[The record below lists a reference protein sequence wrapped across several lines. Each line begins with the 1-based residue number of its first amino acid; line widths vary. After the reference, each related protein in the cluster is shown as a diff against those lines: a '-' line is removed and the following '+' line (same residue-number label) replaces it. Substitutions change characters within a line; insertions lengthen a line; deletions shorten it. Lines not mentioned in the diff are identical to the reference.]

1 MKRLFF
7 LLFAI
12 ASLFFGC
19 SNDADDD
26 SRNEVPLSL
35 KQRIATAESGAEI
48 DLEKENLLIRKNTSY
63 IVSSPMTIKNGDTK
77 NARFIVKSPGVVFEN
92 LKRVKTVVV
101 DESVGEDDFYLK
113 NCDSVEELFVKGGG
127 EAIYIDSTEILK
139 LAVKKIGVH
148 IIFRGSAAIKK
159 AFIFSDCKLSSE
171 NSDITIEEIIIS
183 ENAGNLELGG
193 KLKIGRIVSKD
204 GSNITIIVDV
214 NVTIVAADST
224 VKDSIKNNPENS
236 GYNNKAE
243 EIEDDTLSET
253 DKKDIEQAE
262 SDLKE
267 IEMSAGDFYLW
278 EQNLITDETKTTR
291 PNVFECEYVK
301 SIENISIEKTDSEY
315 IFENKD
321 PHPFRVWKYFIQP
334 TISPVVKA
342 GKNYKISFDI
352 KSDKDAYI
360 KLEAKDGKVSRVG
373 NNVYCKVTTEYQTF
387 SVTTGTAKYDW
398 SDSTVFIA
406 CGAVS
411 KLYIKNYTVE
421 EISDVQYFGTNM
433 YIGAEGNSPEDIVA
447 AFSEDTVNISFKNGC
462 STNTG
467 VDILLLDKPIPV
479 GKISKLTFDVTSD
492 TDLSGGYE
500 KDNEWQEG
508 EFSAWAHSY
517 HNQKDT
523 TGFSKQPLSK
533 GVTKKV
539 TMYLA
544 GIQFDGEKVRIPTI
558 WFSCG
563 KPCNLK
569 IENIEIEETNLSE
582 ILNENPDLGLYFV
595 GTLEDNWHIVPCGKS
610 IAIPAGKFIYGQF
623 VLSDEDEWHSMKN
636 TVTSFRVLSENVVSG
651 IKVEKRLYERYGADD
666 TYFVNTTDETVF
678 VKFSLDD
685 KFKMCVTQGSAE
697 DCEGMFGDT
706 AYLGISTDE
715 NLENWTA
722 YNFDY
727 KYDLEPGKWYKTTYD
742 IDYIKKRN
750 ESIDSYGLGL
760 KRATWLKDS
769 SLLVDGIYT
778 ELTGNIFL
786 DNTSKNI
793 KQIFYFPEQPS
804 HDIYFSCFG
813 MVFGYNA
820 IVKFSGWNTEEL
832 PEVGSWYYYDIDKSD
847 LPGDSFNII
856 FNNGHETQTVDI
868 SDLSV
873 NQPVY
878 WYDFFEPKFD
888 DSGHY
893 YCVQSVRSDNP
904 TESAVEGFIRIYFYS
919 KLGDS
924 EPPYL
929 HYWYKTDADTKGFS
943 TVWPGK
949 MMIKY

>member
-101 DESVGEDDFYLK
+101 DESVGEDDFCLK

-171 NSDITIEEIIIS
+171 NSDVTIEEIIIS

-278 EQNLITDETKTTR
+278 CLDEKTGLYNKSNNSSIFSLLKTDA
-291 PNVFECEYVK
+291 
-301 SIENISIEKTDSEY
+301 ENIFYNKNPKTIDKAWDCFLEFNSY
-315 IFENKD
+315 PNI
-321 PHPFRVWKYFIQP
+321 
-334 TISPVVKA
+334 KA
-342 GKNYKISFDI
+342 GKNYKISFDLKADKESYVCLQI
-352 KSDKDAYI
+352 KDEKTYSCTGSTTLCDV
-360 KLEAKDGKVSRVG
+360 L
-373 NNVYCKVTTEYQTF
+373 TEYKTF
-387 SVTTGTAKYDW
+387 SVETGSAVYDW
-398 SDSTVFIA
+398 YESKILLS
-406 CGAVS
+406 CGSVS
-411 KLYIKNYTVE
+411 SLYIKNFTIE
-421 EISDVQYFGTNM
+421 EISDVTN
-433 YIGAEGNSPEDIVA
+433 IVTQIHLNDPKGKIDDVSVSCDNSSAKIKFNKEFISDYD
-447 AFSEDTVNISFKNGC
+447 FYGVN
-462 STNTG
+462 G
-467 VDILLLDKPIPV
+467 VNLVLIDKPLYV
-479 GKISKLTFDVTSD
+479 GKIYKLSFDVTSD
-492 TDLSGGYE
+492 ISLS
-500 KDNEWQEG
+500 EG
-508 EFSAWAHSY
+508 RDSSGDGDFGFWVHSTVSNHDDASGSNY
-517 HNQKDT
+517 FGLEADT
-523 TGFSKQPLSK
+523 PRTINVYLPSYQLHDESIRIPRIWISS
-533 GVTKKV
+533 KKV
-539 TMYLA
+539 C
-544 GIQFDGEKVRIPTI
+544 TI
-558 WFSCG
+558 TVD
-563 KPCNLK
+563 
-569 IENIEIEETNLSE
+569 NISVAETSLNE
-582 ILNENPDLGLYFV
+582 ILAENEDFKLNFKAGVDGYWQKTPIERSV
-595 GTLEDNWHIVPCGKS
+595 
-610 IAIPAGKFIYGQF
+610 AIPAGKTAIGQ
-623 VLSDEDEWHSMKN
+623 LILTDNDSDWVSTKYV
-636 TVTSFRVLSENVVSG
+636 TTSFRFLSENVIPS
-651 IKVEKRLYERYGADD
+651 IKAQRPPLSDD

-873 NQPVY
+873 IQPVY